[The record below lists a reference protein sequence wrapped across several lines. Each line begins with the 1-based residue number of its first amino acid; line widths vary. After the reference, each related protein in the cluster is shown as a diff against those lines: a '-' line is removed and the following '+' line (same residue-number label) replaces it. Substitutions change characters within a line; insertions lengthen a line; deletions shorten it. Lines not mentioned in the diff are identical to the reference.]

1 MVSSILARLAWIRS
15 GLDASNA
22 LYIYIYQK
30 IFYGG
35 EWNLNPYQFIS
46 EFSSFEARGSYRT
59 LFIHFGNV
67 GFPLPLEEG

>member
-1 MVSSILARLAWIRS
+1 M
-15 GLDASNA
+15 

-46 EFSSFEARGSYRT
+46 EFSSFVARGSYRT